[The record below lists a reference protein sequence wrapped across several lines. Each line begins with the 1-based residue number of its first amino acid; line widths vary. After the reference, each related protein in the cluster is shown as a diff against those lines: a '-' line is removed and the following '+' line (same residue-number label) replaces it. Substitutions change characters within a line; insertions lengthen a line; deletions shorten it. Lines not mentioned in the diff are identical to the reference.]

1 MKQKITFSL
10 SAEIVEQLRKEAK
23 DRSLPL
29 STLVQLVLE
38 TYCNEKRKENCDN
51 E

>member
-1 MKQKITFSL
+1 MKEKITFSL
-10 SAEIVEQLRKEAK
+10 SSEIVEKLRKESKERA
-23 DRSLPL
+23 LPL

-38 TYCNEKRKENCDN
+38 TYCNEKRKENGNN

>member
-1 MKQKITFSL
+1 MKHKITFSL
-10 SAEIVEQLRKEAK
+10 SAEIVEQLRKEAS
-23 DRSLPL
+23 DRALPL

-38 TYCNEKRKENCDN
+38 TYCNQKRKEKCDN

>member
-10 SAEIVEQLRKEAK
+10 SAEIVEQLRKEAN
-23 DRSLPL
+23 DRALPL

-38 TYCNEKRKENCDN
+38 TYFNQKRKEKSDN

>member
-10 SAEIVEQLRKEAK
+10 SAEIVEMLRNEAK
-23 DRSLPL
+23 ERALPL

-38 TYCNEKRKENCDN
+38 TYCNEKRKEKSDN

>member
-10 SAEIVEQLRKEAK
+10 SAEIVEALRKEAK

-38 TYCNEKRKENCDN
+38 TYFNEKRKEKCYN